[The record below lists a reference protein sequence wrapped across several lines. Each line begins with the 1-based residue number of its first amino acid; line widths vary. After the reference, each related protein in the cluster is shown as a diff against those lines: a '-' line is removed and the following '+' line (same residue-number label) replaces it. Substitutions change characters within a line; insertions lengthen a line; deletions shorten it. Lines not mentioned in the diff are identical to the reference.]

1 MSSGCVDVLD
11 AIVGAE
17 FQALNELKN
26 KVGIQVILVLRSFV
40 ETENHLFLFLKINFL
55 WPFSC

>member
-17 FQALNELKN
+17 FQVLNELKN
-26 KVGIQVILVLRSFV
+26 KVGIQVTLVLRSFV
-40 ETENHLFLFLKINFL
+40 EIENNLFLSLKIKFL
-55 WPFSC
+55 WPFS

>member
-17 FQALNELKN
+17 FQVLNELKN
-26 KVGIQVILVLRSFV
+26 KVGMQVTLALRSFV
-40 ETENHLFLFLKINFL
+40 ETENHLLLSLKIKVKL
-55 WPFSC
+55 